1 MQICNQQN
9 YEIINELLQ
18 PAKLVAICY
27 LATETEYIWPSSEAC
42 Q

>member
-18 PAKLVAICY
+18 PAKLVVICY
-27 LATETEYIWPSSEAC
+27 LATETEYIWPSSKAC